1 MTSVSSKLPL
11 RSSHAMMRP
20 NCSSA
25 AARARLER
33 ADPTPAL
40 WLELSGS
47 ENQISATAGL
57 RSASTYSVS
66 TFAPCSI
73 CETFLG
79 ILFGWPRA
87 EAFDNFLMQVAR
99 HAELR
104 VDRGTAQCLGSRVLN
119 VRVSRSADANGDE
132 FLPVCVQDVGQSG
145 RQQNVSGALGHSG
158 ELGLHGFQDVVRIV
172 VAHDDG
178 VAGQSVR
185 AGVTARDE
193 AGDVD
198 AGDGGKDGMVSGKG
212 DATIGEGGEI
222 RREVGADLR
231 WLESVECDYENAGH
245 WLDVLSVESL
255 SAEPTLTEKATRKR
269 LQLPTDAP
277 GTWRKIW

>member
-1 MTSVSSKLPL
+1 
-11 RSSHAMMRP
+11 
-20 NCSSA
+20 
-25 AARARLER
+25 
-33 ADPTPAL
+33 
-40 WLELSGS
+40 
-47 ENQISATAGL
+47 
-57 RSASTYSVS
+57 
-66 TFAPCSI
+66 
-73 CETFLG
+73 
-79 ILFGWPRA
+79 
-87 EAFDNFLMQVAR
+87 MQVAR

-104 VDRGTAQCLGSRVLN
+104 VDRGTAQCLGPRVLN
-119 VRVSRSADANGDE
+119 VGVSRGADANGDE
-132 FLPVCVQDVGQSG
+132 FLAVCVQDVGQSG
-145 RQQNVSGALGHSG
+145 REQNVSGALGHSG

-212 DATIGEGGEI
+212 DATFGEGGEI
-222 RREVGADLR
+222 RREVGSDLR
-231 WLESVECDYENAGH
+231 WLEAVECDYENAGH

-269 LQLPTDAP
+269 LQLPYRCARYLAKNLATKFGERITKFLTKSLESVGFRIHNIATDEFRV
-277 GTWRKIW
+277 GTPSDNQGRIKPWPTTRA

>member
-1 MTSVSSKLPL
+1 
-11 RSSHAMMRP
+11 
-20 NCSSA
+20 
-25 AARARLER
+25 
-33 ADPTPAL
+33 
-40 WLELSGS
+40 
-47 ENQISATAGL
+47 
-57 RSASTYSVS
+57 
-66 TFAPCSI
+66 
-73 CETFLG
+73 
-79 ILFGWPRA
+79 
-87 EAFDNFLMQVAR
+87 MQVAR

-119 VRVSRSADANGDE
+119 VGVSRGADANGDE

-145 RQQNVSGALGHSG
+145 REQNVSGALGHSG

-185 AGVTARDE
+185 AGVAARDE

-198 AGDGGKDGMVSGKG
+198 AGDGGKDGVVSGKG

-231 WLESVECDYENAGH
+231 WLEAVECDYENAGH

-269 LQLPTDAP
+269 LQLLTDAP
-277 GTWRKIW
+277 GTWRKIWRQNSTKKLRNSSQNRWKASDSEYIILQPTNFVSEPRLIIRGESSHGRLRELEAPY